1 MRRGADKRPMPCA
14 TALSAVLPYRLG
26 SCGVPTPTKPPT
38 LRACAVCGEQFKV
51 AGRGRRKKTC
61 SDDCHLKRLRAK
73 DRTRQ
78 ATFTWQTVRT
88 CIWCF
93 KDFMPGTHCDLLCS
107 KQCKQGRM
115 NQQKRF
121 TCMDRCELP
130 LCKCGRP
137 ATPPKEKRHRQ
148 KSLGRSKTCDR
159 CRAQKLREADLGRGQ
174 HKSSFRRSVVKNG
187 EKIRTNDLVARD
199 GFDCQI
205 CNIVIDWAKR
215 RERKWWPSLDHVIPI
230 SKGGQHTL
238 DNTRMVHLGCNMKKG
253 ARLEE
258 YAEASDWS
266 RTRQAS

>member
-1 MRRGADKRPMPCA
+1 MPCA
-14 TALSAVLPYRLG
+14 KALSAVLPYRLG
-26 SCGVPTPTKPPT
+26 SCRVVTPIKPPSWNLCQT
-38 LRACAVCGEQFKV
+38 CGMSFESV
-51 AGRGRRKKTC
+51 GRTRRKKYC
-61 SDDCHLKRLRAK
+61 SDKCLNRRGRK
-73 DRTRQ
+73 DKTTSITKER
-78 ATFTWQTVRT
+78 FVWKVPRT
-88 CIWCF
+88 CVWCF
-93 KDFMPGTHCDLLCS
+93 NEFMPGTHSDLLCS
-107 KQCKQGRM
+107 RQCKQGRAVH
-115 NQQKRF
+115 KVRF
-121 TCMDRCELP
+121 DLMDRCELP

-137 ATPPKEKRHRQ
+137 ATPPKWKRHRQ